1 MFFSDYLKQ
10 FSDENSVRGDLSR
23 DFIKSKSRAKT
34 YAGVLKNLQ
43 KNNACDV
50 AIDTLNE
57 IYKMYNKEKG
67 I

>member
-43 KNNACDV
+43 KNNLENTV
-50 AIDTLNE
+50 DTPNN
-57 IYKMYNKEKG
+57 ICFHIEKG
-67 I
+67 